1 MTNKVYL
8 FDELM
13 TEDVLLL
20 GRYDFLNKYGK
31 EKEPYYDKITGDY
44 IRKITIESLHSIKQW
59 KKREELMSKVKD
71 WLIGMEE
78 DAEQLSLNDWIAIH
92 GLNHK
97 EIWDRI
103 NSDSDRYQMDLG
115 LND

>member
-20 GRYDFLNKYGK
+20 VRYDFLNKYGK

-44 IRKITIESLHSIKQW
+44 IRKITAESLHSIKQW
-59 KKREELMSKVKD
+59 KKKEELMSKVKD
-71 WLIGMEE
+71 WLIEMEE
-78 DAEQLSLNDWIAIH
+78 DAVHLSLTDWISIH
-92 GLNHK
+92 GKSHK
-97 EIWDRI
+97 EIWERI
-103 NSDSDRYQMDLG
+103 NSDSETNQFDLG
-115 LND
+115 L